1 MHESHLRQA
10 VRLPHAYTAEHLM
23 RMRKARKEN
32 RTVHECPTFARLDA
46 GDGCEEVAWV
56 DHFQLALSHSLA
68 HLPQLAG
75 QVLGTAQAA
84 CWGCTPVCDSQSST
98 LIQHYIHAHRPINQV
113 HCSGLSMMLLSS
125 LHCLGISR
133 ITRIILRKALQDGQ
147 RQFMQLLL

>member
-56 DHFQLALSHSLA
+56 DHFQLALSHSLT
-68 HLPQLAG
+68 HLPQLAW
-75 QVLGTAQAA
+75 QVLGQRRRPAGAVHLCATLSRQHSFSTIYMLTAPPIRCIAA
-84 CWGCTPVCDSQSST
+84 DS
-98 LIQHYIHAHRPINQV
+98 L
-113 HCSGLSMMLLSS
+113 
-125 LHCLGISR
+125 
-133 ITRIILRKALQDGQ
+133 
-147 RQFMQLLL
+147 